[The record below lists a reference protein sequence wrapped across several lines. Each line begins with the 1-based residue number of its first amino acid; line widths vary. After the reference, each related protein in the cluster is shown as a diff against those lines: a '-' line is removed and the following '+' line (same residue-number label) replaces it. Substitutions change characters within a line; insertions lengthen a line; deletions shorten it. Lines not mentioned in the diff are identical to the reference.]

1 MRTYSFRLVVSVFA
15 LALVALALVPSSPS
29 SHAARSASD
38 TNEILTDAPDAQTS
52 ASQKAEIH
60 GFDTASLDKTCS
72 PCNDFNQFANG
83 GWQAKNQIP
92 AAYPSWGRFNEL
104 QDKNQA
110 VLHTILD
117 EARSNTKAAK
127 GSNEQKIAGY
137 YGSCMDEDKIEAE
150 GLKPLQPELDL
161 INNVSD
167 TAGLQAEITHLHSL
181 RLPGVFGFRAGQ
193 DYKKST
199 EVIANISQGGIGL
212 PDRDYY
218 LNDSPKSKETREK
231 YTQHIVKTFALAGD
245 DAATAT
251 AAAQT
256 VMNLETELAKVSM
269 DRVERRNPDKTYHKM
284 TVAQLNELTPN
295 FNWTTYFKTLGIP
308 ASTDINVQQPDF
320 LKAVNGMLTSVPLND
335 WKTYLR
341 WHLLRSTSPLL
352 SKAFVEEDFDFNGRF
367 LTGAK
372 EMLPRWK
379 RCVSGTDAALGEAVG
394 QVYVKR
400 AFTPETKQ
408 HAMEM
413 VKNLIE
419 ALRSDLSTLSWM
431 SPATRQRAIA
441 KLNAFDRKIGYPDK
455 WRDYATLDIASD
467 SYFQN
472 AMHARAFDLK
482 RDIGEIGKPIDRTE
496 WGMTPPTVNAYYNP
510 SMNEIVFPA
519 GILQPPFYDPKAD
532 DAINYGGIGAVI
544 GHEMTHGFDDQGA
557 KFDAEGNL
565 VDWWTPEDKKNF
577 NERTDCVVKQF
588 NGFVVEP
595 GLNQNGKLVVGESVA
610 DLGGLTVS
618 YAAFQ
623 NSLKG
628 KPKPKSIDGF
638 SPEQR
643 FFLAWAQVWA
653 SNDRAEF
660 ARQMTLTNPHP
671 LARFR
676 VNGPLSNMPQFAMA
690 FGCKQG
696 EPMVRPPADRCQI
709 W

>member
-1 MRTYSFRLVVSVFA
+1 MRTFSFRLVVSIFA
-15 LALVALALVPSSPS
+15 ALLIGLALVAVPS
-29 SHAARSASD
+29 SHAA
-38 TNEILTDAPDAQTS
+38 LTANDEHHISTEAADVQERAKQAT
-52 ASQKAEIH
+52 AEIH

-83 GWQAKNQIP
+83 GWQAKNPIP

-104 QDKNQA
+104 QEKNQN
-110 VLHTILD
+110 VMHQILD
-117 EARSNTKAAK
+117 EALKNPKAVK

-137 YGSCMDEDKIEAE
+137 YGSCMDEAKIEAE
-150 GLKPLQPELDL
+150 GLKPLQPELEL

-167 TAGLQAEITHLHSL
+167 VQSLQAEITHLHSL

-199 EVIANISQGGIGL
+199 EVIANVSQGGIGL

-218 LNDSPKSKETREK
+218 LKDDPKSKDTREK

-245 DAATAT
+245 DMDKATAE
-251 AAAQT
+251 AQT
-256 VMNLETELAKVSM
+256 VMRLETELAKVSM

-284 TVAQLNELTPN
+284 TVAELNQLTPA
-295 FNWTTYFKTLGIP
+295 FNWETYFKTLGVP
-308 ASTDINVQQPDF
+308 ASTALNVQQPDF
-320 LKAVNGMLTSVPLND
+320 LKAVNGFLLSVPLDD

-341 WHLLRSTSPLL
+341 WHLIRSTSPLL
-352 SKAFVEEDFDFNGRF
+352 SKNFVEEDFDFYGRY

-455 WRDYATLDIASD
+455 WRDYATLDITND
-467 SYFQN
+467 SYFSN
-472 AMHARAFDLK
+472 ALHARAFDLK
-482 RDIGEIGKPIDRTE
+482 RDIGEIGKPVDRTE

-588 NGFVVEP
+588 DAFVVE
-595 GLNQNGKLVVGESVA
+595 GDLHQNGKLVVGESVA

-628 KPKPKSIDGF
+628 KPKPKTIDGF
-638 SPEQR
+638 TPEQR

-653 SNDRAEF
+653 DNMRSEF

-696 EPMVRPPADRCQI
+696 DPMVRPPSDRCQI